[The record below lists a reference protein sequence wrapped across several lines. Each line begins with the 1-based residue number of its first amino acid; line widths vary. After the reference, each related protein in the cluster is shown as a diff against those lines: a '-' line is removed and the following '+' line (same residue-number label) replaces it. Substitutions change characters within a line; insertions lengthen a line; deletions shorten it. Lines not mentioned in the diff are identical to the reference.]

1 MVDIGDLRY
10 DRSVTSEFA
19 SLFQSGFASS
29 LVDYAR
35 GKYPIDFQYRKD
47 PKTGRQW
54 ATLYVGLTAVV
65 NVIDKGSK
73 GLALDAHKTYR
84 DPALKL
90 GWSDEW
96 AVAASA
102 DTWEERWPLVE
113 AYLERAIPKIVT
125 DGRYVKTEGIVQASV
140 SGHFLDQ
147 SRVVIDREALP
158 YFRDTATKTEVH
170 ATYNDPLVEA
180 LERRR
185 PAPGAPPA
193 RFGMECDA
201 LAVDAAGHLVAIE
214 IKPGSVASL
223 AWVSAQATMY
233 ARILQHWVDNDQTWR
248 STITKMFAQRQ
259 ALGLVPPDFQLPT
272 LQPRV
277 VPAVAFQRVASPV
290 FIQRMYDVQDAL
302 LDEQVGDPELAFY
315 AVAPSGRLDP
325 HTQP

>member
-1 MVDIGDLRY
+1 MADIGDLRY
-10 DRSVTSEFA
+10 DRSVTTEFA

-65 NVIDKGSK
+65 NVLDKGIK

-84 DPALKL
+84 APALKL
-90 GWSDEW
+90 GWNDEW
-96 AVAASA
+96 ALPASP
-102 DTWEERWPLVE
+102 DVWDERWPLVE
-113 AYLERAIPKIVT
+113 AYLERAVPKIVT

-140 SGHFLDQ
+140 SGHFGDH

-158 YFRDTATKTEVH
+158 YFRNTATKDQIH
-170 ATYNDPLVEA
+170 ATYNDPLVKA
-180 LERRR
+180 LNDRR
-185 PAPGAPPA
+185 PVPGVPPA

-201 LAVDAAGHLVAIE
+201 LAIDAAGHLVAIE
-214 IKPGSVASL
+214 IKPGSVSSL
-223 AWVSAQATMY
+223 AWVPAQATMY
-233 ARILQHWVDNDQTWR
+233 ARILQHWVDHDPTWQA
-248 STITKMFAQRQ
+248 TIRRMFTQRQ
-259 ALGLVPPDFQLPT
+259 ALGLVPTDFKLPK

-290 FIQRMYDVQDAL
+290 YIERMYDVQDAL
-302 LDEQVGDPELAFY
+302 LDEKAGDPQLTFY

-325 HTQP
+325 HVRP

>member
-1 MVDIGDLRY
+1 MDIGDLRY
-10 DRSVTSEFA
+10 DRSVTPAFA
-19 SLFQSGFASS
+19 ALFERGFAAS

-65 NVIDKGSK
+65 NVLDKGTK

-90 GWSDEW
+90 GWRDEW
-96 AVAASA
+96 ALPA
-102 DTWEERWPLVE
+102 TPEIWEERWPLVE

-140 SGHFLDQ
+140 SGHFDDH
-147 SRVVIDREALP
+147 SRALIDREAMP
-158 YFRDTATKTEVH
+158 YFRDTATKDQIH

-185 PAPGAPPA
+185 PVPGIPPA

-201 LAVDAAGHLVAIE
+201 LAIDAAGHLVAIE

-223 AWVSAQATMY
+223 AWVAAQATMY
-233 ARILQHWVDNDQTWR
+233 AQILQHWVDNDATWQT
-248 STITKMFAQRQ
+248 TIKSMFAQRQ
-259 ALGLVPPDFQLPT
+259 ALGLVPSQFKLPK
-272 LQPRV
+272 LQRRV
-277 VPAVAFQRVASPV
+277 APAVAFQRVASPV
-290 FIQRMYDVQDAL
+290 FIERMYDVQDTL
-302 LDEQVGDPELAFY
+302 LEEKVGDAELAFY

-325 HTQP
+325 HVRP

>member
-1 MVDIGDLRY
+1 MDIGALRY
-10 DRSVTSEFA
+10 DRSVSPAFA
-19 SLFQSGFASS
+19 SLFESGFANS

-65 NVIDKGSK
+65 NVLDKGGK

-84 DPALKL
+84 DPKLKL
-90 GWSDEW
+90 GWSDGW
-96 AVAASA
+96 SVPASA
-102 DTWEERWPLVE
+102 EVWAARWPMVE

-125 DGRYVKTEGIVQASV
+125 DGRYVKTEGIVQAAV
-140 SGHFLDQ
+140 AGHFGDP

-158 YFRDTATKTEVH
+158 YFRDTATKNEVH
-170 ATYNDPLVEA
+170 GSYNDPLVEA

-185 PAPGAPPA
+185 PAPGVPPA

-223 AWVSAQATMY
+223 AWVAAQATMY
-233 ARILQHWVDNDQTWR
+233 ARVLQHWVDHDQTWR
-248 STITKMFAQRQ
+248 DTITKMFAQRRS
-259 ALGLVPPDFQLPT
+259 LGLVPPDFKLPT
-272 LQPRV
+272 LQPQV
-277 VPAVAFQRVASPV
+277 VPAVAFQRVAAPV
-290 FIQRMYDVQDAL
+290 FIERMYDVQDSL
-302 LDEQVGDPELAFY
+302 LQEKVGDPQLRFY

-325 HTQP
+325 HRRP